1 MSAFLIISGMLAL
14 VYAYGAISL
23 YYGFKKFPM

>member
-1 MSAFLIISGMLAL
+1 MSTILIISGVLAL

-23 YYGFKKFPM
+23 YYGIQKFPM

>member
-1 MSAFLIISGMLAL
+1 MSTILIISGVVAL

-23 YYGFKKFPM
+23 YYGVKKFPM